1 MRDNW
6 RGLNKLHAEICSLSV
21 RFEAVSLCEGCLKK
35 GDGKGNRYG
44 I

>member
-1 MRDNW
+1 MRDYW
-6 RGLNKLHAEICSLSV
+6 RDLNKSHAGIRSLSAQ
-21 RFEAVSLCEGCLKK
+21 FEAARLYEAGSQK

>member
-1 MRDNW
+1 MHDYW
-6 RGLNKLHAEICSLSV
+6 RGLNKLHTEICSLSAQ
-21 RFEAVSLCEGCLKK
+21 FEAARLYEAGSQK